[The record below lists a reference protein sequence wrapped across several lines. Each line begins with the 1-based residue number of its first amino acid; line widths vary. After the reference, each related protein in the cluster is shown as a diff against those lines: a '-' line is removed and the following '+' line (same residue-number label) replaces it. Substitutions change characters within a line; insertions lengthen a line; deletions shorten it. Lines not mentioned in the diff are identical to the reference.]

1 MHQQQQHQQLW
12 QQVED
17 QVQAAEEEQEESGE
31 VFGGGGG
38 AGGGQLGGGAGRCS
52 EGHRPLLRQ
61 PVRGVQGGGTDTV
74 SFDRRS
80 YLKII
85 CRICTFSGYIFI
97 PIIAAVIEVFTTRL
111 VMEPFIT

>member
-17 QVQAAEEEQEESGE
+17 QVQAVEEEQEESGE
-31 VFGGGGG
+31 VVGGGGG
-38 AGGGQLGGGAGRCS
+38 GGDQLGGGADRRS

>member
-31 VFGGGGG
+31 VVGGGGG
-38 AGGGQLGGGAGRCS
+38 GGGQLGGGAGRCS

-61 PVRGVQGGGTDTV
+61 PVRGVQGGGADTV

-80 YLKII
+80 NLKII
-85 CRICTFSGYIFI
+85 FRI
-97 PIIAAVIEVFTTRL
+97 
-111 VMEPFIT
+111 